1 MTTKT
6 DFQVLFDNGIHV
18 GHKKHKWNPRMKRY
32 LHGERN
38 GVHIIDLEKTVKY
51 LKDALAFISK
61 IANEGK
67 TVIFVSTKP
76 QSMTLIEESAKACR
90 MPYVNSKWIPGLL
103 TNFSTIKTRIKYLAD
118 LKEQKATGDFDK
130 YTKKESAKLN
140 KTIAKLENS
149 LGGVQNMKSKPDAVF
164 VVDVV
169 RDNIVVQE
177 ARKLGI
183 PIVGIVDSNSN
194 PDEINYPIPGND
206 DAITS
211 LTFFIEKMTEVIN
224 ESRKSKK

>member
-6 DFQVLFDNGIHV
+6 DFQQMFDNGIHI
-18 GHKKHKWNPRMKRY
+18 GHRRHKWNPRMKRY
-32 LHGERN
+32 LHSERN
-38 GVHIIDLEKTVKY
+38 GIHIIDLEKTVKF
-51 LKDALAFISK
+51 LKDALSFVSK
-61 IANEGK
+61 AVSEGK
-67 TVIFVSTKP
+67 TVLFVSTKP
-76 QSMTLIEESAKACR
+76 QSVSLIETSANNCS

-103 TNFSTIKTRIKYLAD
+103 TNFSTVKSRIKYLAD

-130 YTKKESAKLN
+130 YTKKEAAKLN

-149 LGGVQNMKSKPDAVF
+149 LGGVQNMKVKPDVVF
-164 VVDVV
+164 VIDVV

>member
-6 DFQVLFDNGIHV
+6 DFQVLFDNGIHI
-18 GHKKHKWNPRMKRY
+18 GHRRHKWNPRMKRY
-32 LHGERN
+32 IHGERN

-51 LKDALAFISK
+51 LENALSFVSK
-61 IANEGK
+61 IINEGK
-67 TVIFVSTKP
+67 TLLFISTKP
-76 QSMTLIEESAKACR
+76 QSVTLIEESAKGCG
-90 MPYVNSKWIPGLL
+90 MPYVNFKWIPGLL
-103 TNFSTIKTRIKYLAD
+103 TNFSTIKSRIKYLSD
-118 LKEQKATGDFDK
+118 LKEQKASGDFDK
-130 YTKKESAKLN
+130 YTKKEAAKLN
-140 KTIAKLENS
+140 KVIVKLGNS

-177 ARKLGI
+177 ARKLGLPVI
-183 PIVGIVDSNSN
+183 GIVDSNSN
-194 PDEINYPIPGND
+194 PDEIDYPIPGND

-211 LTFFIEKMTEVIN
+211 LTYFIQRITEVIN